1 MASPTSSSPVTLSS
15 MSTVICGAGRVT
27 VSDSGWQWVAAGDP
41 QPTPGRRPSWGC
53 PTRRAPR
60 GSRSPSWGCS
70 SASPAPAVARG
81 GATWWGRG
89 TGATPAPRAGLVSPL
104 HHTHLDV
111 TESLLVVGVLGE
123 LHPQLSLEGTFAR
136 VGGMGAQGHHVLSPD
151 QQVGAWP
158 GDPAGL
164 STGVGG
170 TGTGTEPPQR
180 GPRMCSR
187 VGGEAE
193 VRDADVVLPA
203 VLQHDVGLGRGRGR
217 CGRQRGD
224 VGRERGQSGTARG
237 GEGTVGWA
245 RCMS

>member
-1 MASPTSSSPVTLSS
+1 MGLPNSQSTTRLPFSFLGMQLSFS
-15 MSTVICGAGRVT
+15 CPCGGTGGSTVVGT
-27 VSDSGWQWVAAGDP
+27 WH
-41 QPTPGRRPSWGC
+41 RPCCRCHQGQGLC
-53 PTRRAPR
+53 PPPHR
-60 GSRSPSWGCS
+60 
-70 SASPAPAVARG
+70 
-81 GATWWGRG
+81 
-89 TGATPAPRAGLVSPL
+89 
-104 HHTHLDV
+104 THLDV
-111 TESLLVVGVLGE
+111 AEGFLVVGVLGE
-123 LHPQLSLEGTFAR
+123 LHPQLGLEGTFAR
-136 VGGMGAQGHHVLSPD
+136 VGGLGAQGHHVLSPD

-193 VRDADVVLPA
+193 VGDADVVLPA

-217 CGRQRGD
+217 WGRQRGD
-224 VGRERGQSGTARG
+224 VGREWGQSGTARG

-245 RCMS
+245 QCMS